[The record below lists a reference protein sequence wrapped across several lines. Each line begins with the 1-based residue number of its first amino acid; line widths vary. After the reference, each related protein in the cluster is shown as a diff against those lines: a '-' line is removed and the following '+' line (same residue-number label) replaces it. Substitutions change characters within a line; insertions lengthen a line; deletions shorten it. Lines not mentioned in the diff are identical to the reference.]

1 MKSFYFKR
9 FALCLSIIIGT
20 ALTSFAKNVAK
31 IGDTEYA
38 TLAEAV
44 AAVPVGGTETTI
56 TMLADVTGLTRILAI
71 EAEKNVRLELSGKK
85 IESSATAVINV
96 SGTLTV
102 EDSNGSGEIKNTK
115 VGGIGVQIL
124 ENGSFNLE
132 SGSIIAN
139 INNKASFAYGVK
151 FYGDNACFNMTGG
164 KVDGG
169 RGTYDMKKTAK
180 INITGGQVIGNAGI
194 SSYGNVTISGSA
206 EITATGGNAVS
217 PSTSCKVIIK
227 DNAKITATNG
237 NGVYVVGNDD
247 GYVDIQGGTITSTTE
262 EAVCIGTGIATV
274 KGATLKSAAGYEQI
288 GFSGATG
295 YLTADSD
302 TGYTTSADCEI
313 YDANDKKTGWSSLL
327 YVSIVKKGFGTSS
340 RSVGKTLKLI
350 KDITLTAADSIL
362 LSSTDLTLDLNGYNI
377 IRYSP
382 TKGPSTAI
390 MVEGS
395 SSTKYANVTI
405 KGNGTIKSE
414 DDNNKGVTAVYVS
427 EFANLTINGGTYNVG
442 GTDNATIYI
451 CHPSTNK
458 ISTVTIYGGNFT
470 TPNKWV
476 LNCNDETYKNGM
488 AKFIVRGGTFPKEYN
503 PSKPETEPALDDASI
518 PNWLPEGCVVT
529 TKEDGSFSVVS
540 HICKIEGK
548 DGFYDSISDALIE
561 NVANAT
567 IKMLSDTEEDVHI
580 PGNSYITVDLNGFTI
595 TNKESDT
602 FTVPINSS
610 LTIVDTDEN
619 KNGKVDN
626 VTHKRAC
633 IYNNGTVTLNG
644 GKFMRSKEAS
654 KSMEDA
660 NGNSYYNILNHG
672 DMTINDGV
680 TVFSTGVFSSLIASG
695 YFNYADTKDPRNG
708 YVAGTNKEAP
718 TLVVNGGMFSGG
730 INTIKNDDNATAE
743 IKGGT
748 FENVTQHCV
757 MNNNKLIVS
766 GGTFNNTGSSVYAVW
781 NDTYNAGVNVCEM
794 EISGG
799 TFNGNVYCGTKTS
812 ISNGTFNGDIK
823 VWGSHNPEISGGT
836 FVTDVTDYC
845 VDGFMPIKGEDG
857 TYTVSTGDVFVANGE
872 NGGFVSLSG
881 DSKVLDLDHS
891 TITKLIV
898 NNDFDNVTVNYKR
911 DFSENWSDLFV
922 PFDITLTSDI
932 LAKFSFAELWDTEL
946 VNNEPTIEC
955 IVMEE
960 GDVLSANT
968 PYIIKANTA
977 GEQTLQL
984 TDVSLKKTAGVS
996 GTLAADCA
1004 SIKQTFKFY
1013 GVYENTTLF
1022 DKYGYFLN
1030 SSAQSSFY
1038 TVSDAT
1044 ASLSPMRFYMTVQNK
1059 ADGSYYY
1066 PNGTSASAQK
1076 SIRLNVIGGGEG
1088 TTGITDVNATKAQ
1101 GEQNVY
1107 TLQGTFVGKSTKGL
1121 KAGIYV
1127 VDGKKIIVK

>member
-9 FALCLSIIIGT
+9 FALCLFIIVGT
-20 ALTSFAKNVAK
+20 ALSSFAQNVAK
-31 IGDTEYA
+31 IGTSEYA
-38 TLAEAV
+38 TLANAV
-44 AAVPVGGTETTI
+44 AAVPTDGTETTI
-56 TMLADVTGLTRILAI
+56 TMLEDVTGITEILKV
-71 EAEKNVRLELSGKK
+71 EVGQNVLLNLSGKS
-85 IESSATAVINV
+85 IESSAASVINV
-96 SGTLTV
+96 GGTLTIKD
-102 EDSNGSGEIKNTK
+102 ETNSGIVKNTK
-115 VGGIGVQIL
+115 VGGIGVQVL
-124 ENGSFNLE
+124 ANGTFNLL
-132 SGSIIAN
+132 SGNIIAN
-139 INNKASFAYGVK
+139 TNRGTTSLAYGVK
-151 FYGDNACFNMTGG
+151 LYADNATFNMEGG
-164 KVDGG
+164 TVCGG
-169 RGTYDMKKTAK
+169 RGIYDIKKTK
-180 INITGGQVIGNAGI
+180 INITSGTLTGYQTAI
-194 SSYGNVTISGSA
+194 SSYG
-206 EITATGGNAVS
+206 EITIGGNAEIIS
-217 PSTSCKVIIK
+217 TTGNGIAPSQSAVVTIT
-227 DNAKITATNG
+227 DNALIKAENI
-237 NGVYVVGNDD
+237 GVYV
-247 GYVDIQGGTITSTTE
+247 QGTDAGKVEILGGKIISETQ
-262 EAVCIGTGIATV
+262 EAVVIGTGIATV
-274 KGATLKSAAGYEQI
+274 KGATLVSASGFNQI
-288 GFSGATG
+288 GFAATATG
-295 YLTADSD
+295 YLTAASD
-302 TGYTTSADCEI
+302 MGYTTSAECAIVDNGETI
-313 YDANDKKTGWSSLL
+313 GYAAL
-327 YVSIVKKGFGTSS
+327 YASTKGFGRSS
-340 RSVGKTLKLI
+340 RANGKTLQLI
-350 KDITLTAADSIL
+350 KDITLTESYINISSSII
-362 LSSTDLTLDLNGYNI
+362 LDLNGHNI
-377 IRYSP
+377 TRTS
-382 TKGPSTAI
+382 SESSNTAI
-390 MVEGS
+390 YIKGS
-395 SSTKYANVTI
+395 SATNYADVSI
-405 KGNGTIKSE
+405 IGEGTVKCLYESGE
-414 DDNNKGVTAVYVS
+414 GATAVYVDA
-427 EFANLTINGGTYNVG
+427 FTNLVIKDGTYFVEG
-442 GTDNATIYI
+442 ADNATIYI
-451 CHPSTNK
+451 QHLSTTSPSTV
-458 ISTVTIYGGNFT
+458 IIEGGNFT

-476 LNCNDETYKNGM
+476 LNCNDDTYNNGM
-488 AKFIVRGGTFPKEYN
+488 AKFIVRGGTFPKEYDPAN
-503 PSKPETEPALDDASI
+503 PETEPTVEGETELS
-518 PNWLPEGCVVT
+518 WLPEGCVT
-529 TKEDGSFSVVS
+529 TINEDGTISIKSYV
-540 HICKIEGK
+540 CKIEGG
-548 DGFYDSISDALIE
+548 DTYYNSIAEALAAAGTT
-561 NVANAT
+561 AN
-567 IKMLSDTEEDVHI
+567 IKLLSDTEEDVMI
-580 PGNSYITVDLNGFTI
+580 PDNSNVTIDLNGFTV
-595 TNKESDT
+595 TNKTSDT
-602 FTVPINSS
+602 FTVPISSS
-610 LTIVDTDEN
+610 LTINDNSEDKSGV
-619 KNGKVDN
+619 VDN
-626 VTHKRAC
+626 VTHARAC

-644 GKFMRSKEAS
+644 GKFTRSKEAS
-654 KSMEDA
+654 TSMEDA

-680 TVFSTGVFSSLIASG
+680 TVFSTGAFSSLIASG
-695 YFNYADTKDPRNG
+695 YFNYADTKNPRSG

-781 NDTYNAGVNVCEM
+781 NATYNAGVNVCEM

-984 TDVSLKKTAGVS
+984 TYVSLKKTAGVS

>member
-9 FALCLSIIIGT
+9 FALCLFIIVGT
-20 ALTSFAKNVAK
+20 ALSSFAQNVAK
-31 IGDTEYA
+31 IGTSEYA

-44 AAVPVGGTETTI
+44 AAVPTDGTETTI
-56 TMLADVTGLTRILAI
+56 TMLEDVTGLTEILKV
-71 EAEKNVRLELSGKK
+71 EVGQNVLLNLSGKS
-85 IESSATAVINV
+85 IESSAASVINV
-96 SGTLTV
+96 GGTLTIKD
-102 EDSNGSGEIKNTK
+102 ETNSGIVKNTK
-115 VGGIGVQIL
+115 VGGIGVQVL
-124 ENGSFNLE
+124 ANGTFNLL
-132 SGSIIAN
+132 SGNIIAN
-139 INNKASFAYGVK
+139 TNRGTTSLAYGVK
-151 FYGDNACFNMTGG
+151 LYADNATFNMEGG
-164 KVDGG
+164 TVCGG
-169 RGTYDMKKTAK
+169 RGIYDMKKTK
-180 INITGGQVIGNAGI
+180 INITGGTLTGYQTAI
-194 SSYGNVTISGSA
+194 SSYG
-206 EITATGGNAVS
+206 EITIGGNAEIIS
-217 PSTSCKVIIK
+217 TTGNGIAPSQSAVVTIT
-227 DNAKITATNG
+227 DNALIKAENI
-237 NGVYVVGNDD
+237 GVYV
-247 GYVDIQGGTITSTTE
+247 QGSVAGKVEILGGIITSVTQ
-262 EAVCIGTGIATV
+262 EAVVIGSGMATV
-274 KGATLKSAAGYEQI
+274 KGATLVSASGFNQI
-288 GFSGATG
+288 GFAETATG
-295 YLTADSD
+295 YLTAESS
-302 TGYTTSADCEI
+302 TEYTTSADCAI
-313 YDANDKKTGWSSLL
+313 VDNGIIIGYASLASKNGIGTGTRALE
-327 YVSIVKKGFGTSS
+327 
-340 RSVGKTLKLI
+340 KTLQVI
-350 KDITLTAADSIL
+350 KDITLTENNIL
-362 LSSTDLTLDLNGYNI
+362 LSKKLTLDLNGHNI
-377 IRYSP
+377 IRKSA
-382 TKGPSTAI
+382 TDATTAI
-390 MVEGS
+390 KIEG
-395 SSTKYANVTI
+395 T
-405 KGNGTIKSE
+405 GTYHADVVITGEGIVKCE
-414 DDNNKGVTAVYVS
+414 DDNEQGATAVYVS
-427 EFANLTINGGTYNVG
+427 KLSNLTIKGGTYFVE

-451 CHPSTNK
+451 NHTLTTIP
-458 ISTVTIYGGNFT
+458 STVTIEGGNFT

-488 AKFIVRGGTFPKEYN
+488 AKFIVRGGTFPKEYDPAN
-503 PSKPETEPALDDASI
+503 PETETTVEGDAKLS
-518 PNWLPEGCVVT
+518 WLPEGCVT
-529 TKEDGSFSVVS
+529 TKNEDGTISIKSYV
-540 HICKIEGK
+540 CKIEGG
-548 DGFYDSISDALIE
+548 DTYYNSIAEALAAAGTT
-561 NVANAT
+561 AN
-567 IKMLSDTEEDVHI
+567 IKLLSDTEEDVMI
-580 PGNSYITVDLNGFTI
+580 PDNSNVTIDLNGFTV
-595 TNKESDT
+595 TNKTSDT
-602 FTVPINSS
+602 FTVPISSS
-610 LTIVDTDEN
+610 LTINDNSEDKSGV
-619 KNGKVDN
+619 VDN
-626 VTHKRAC
+626 VTHARAC

-644 GKFMRSKEAS
+644 GKFTRSKEAS
-654 KSMEDA
+654 TSMEDA

-672 DMTINDGV
+672 DMTINDYV
-680 TVFSTGVFSSLIASG
+680 TVFSTGAFSSLIASG
-695 YFNYADTKDPRNG
+695 YFNYADTKNPRSG

-781 NDTYNAGVNVCEM
+781 NATYNAGVNVCEM

-932 LAKFSFAELWDTEL
+932 LANFSFAELWDTEL

-977 GEQTLQL
+977 GERTLQL
-984 TDVSLKKTAGVS
+984 TYVSLKKTAGVS